1 MVIGAQ
7 SMKQLVRIFGPKL
20 IRIESLIK
28 TVRGAVSNDDFFL
41 RRQPRN
47 FSNVTIVAR
56 RRKHF
61 GGFLAI
67 FWLLNSL
74 QKEVF

>member
-1 MVIGAQ
+1 M
-7 SMKQLVRIFGPKL
+7 FGPEL
-20 IRIESLIK
+20 IRINWLINELIK
-28 TVRGAVSNDDFFL
+28 PCEARFQKTARSTAFFL

-47 FSNVTIVAR
+47 SENMTLVAR
-56 RRKHF
+56 RRERF
-61 GGFLAI
+61 RGFLAM